1 MDNTIILLID
11 FEGLKGLQDQN
22 YLKNRYNA
30 LMDILQQRSIDREK
44 CIVVFNTYNVDTKIN
59 KIEDEQLREV
69 CKFAWLEKWNVYNT
83 TKETGVGLTDI
94 DIEYFIEL
102 MKERRPEFKIDPAT
116 TKIVIGGTETAGC
129 CLVNK
134 KLGALHWV
142 KRGYR
147 TTMYLPM
154 MAEYSSIGHDWYTK
168 QQSGFANFWKEICN
182 NPDPMIFK
190 KLSIR
195 SNFNSLTHDLP
206 WTLERIRPL

>member
-83 TKETGVGLTDI
+83 TKETGVG
-94 DIEYFIEL
+94 
-102 MKERRPEFKIDPAT
+102 
-116 TKIVIGGTETAGC
+116 
-129 CLVNK
+129 
-134 KLGALHWV
+134 
-142 KRGYR
+142 
-147 TTMYLPM
+147 
-154 MAEYSSIGHDWYTK
+154 
-168 QQSGFANFWKEICN
+168 
-182 NPDPMIFK
+182 
-190 KLSIR
+190 
-195 SNFNSLTHDLP
+195 
-206 WTLERIRPL
+206 